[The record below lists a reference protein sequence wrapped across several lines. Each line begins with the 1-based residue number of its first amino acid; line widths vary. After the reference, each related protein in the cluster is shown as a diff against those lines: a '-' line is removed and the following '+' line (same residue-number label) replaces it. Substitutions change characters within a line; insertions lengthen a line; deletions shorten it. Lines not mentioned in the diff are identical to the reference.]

1 MKTIISKRKHI
12 SGDRMGKTRVKSGIQ
27 KWRKRGFHSE
37 VVLVKNLQKHGYKA
51 VRVPV
56 SNPSLNPLP
65 DIIARQDQ
73 HIYAFEVKKA
83 QDYAYFPRRQVE
95 KLFYFLDQLI
105 PIYPQ
110 YKHAVLAAHFGK
122 RWVHHEVDWND
133 WEKGELPE
141 QVRVMKRDKGNF
153 RL

>member
-1 MKTIISKRKHI
+1 
-12 SGDRMGKTRVKSGIQ
+12 MGKTHVNTGIL
-27 KWRKRGFHSE
+27 KWRKRGFRSE
-37 VVLVKNLQKHGYKA
+37 VVLVKNLQKHGYMA

-73 HIYAFEVKKA
+73 HIYAFEVKRA

-95 KLFYFLDQLI
+95 KLFCFLDQLI
-105 PIYPQ
+105 PIYPK
-110 YKHAVLAAHFGK
+110 YKHAILAAHFGK
-122 RWVHHEVDWND
+122 RWVFHEVEWND

-141 QVRVMKRDKGNF
+141 QVRVMKRDNGNF

>member
-1 MKTIISKRKHI
+1 
-12 SGDRMGKTRVKSGIQ
+12 MGKTNVNTGIQ

-37 VVLVKNLQKHGYKA
+37 VVLVKNLQKHEYKA
-51 VRVPV
+51 IRVPV

-95 KLFYFLDQLI
+95 KLFCFLDQLI
-105 PIYPQ
+105 PIHSQ
-110 YKHAVLAAHFGK
+110 CKHAILAAHFGK
-122 RWVHHEVDWND
+122 RWVFHEVNWND